1 MEGGEGDG
9 LCARCS
15 GGSVMEHG
23 RCVLAHVCL
32 FICVLGRKEDVQRNG
47 GEKKER
53 QTSYFSVGGCFFAEV
68 PKKMKQYLLCLY
80 VMLPNKM

>member
-23 RCVLAHVCL
+23 RCVLVHVCL
-32 FICVLGRKEDVQRNG
+32 FVCVLGRKAEDMRRNR
-47 GEKKER
+47 GEKR
-53 QTSYFSVGGCFFAEV
+53 QTDILLFSGRLFFCREV
-68 PKKMKQYLLCLY
+68 PKK
-80 VMLPNKM
+80 